1 MIGTV
6 SVIYMYY
13 LFSITLI
20 VKLGLIGKLLMQP
33 MIFEMLGVG
42 VGYKKQM
49 GTVHLFEFEVICSIC
64 RLWKNL
70 VDGNCRQYSSLLN
83 IFTREWGYKLMRLKA
98 SCIPMPCPLSA
109 YLALFPVIMKTVH
122 EFTKLDYFWVTKSS
136 WGVWNGT

>member
-64 RLWKNL
+64 RL
-70 VDGNCRQYSSLLN
+70 
-83 IFTREWGYKLMRLKA
+83 
-98 SCIPMPCPLSA
+98 
-109 YLALFPVIMKTVH
+109 
-122 EFTKLDYFWVTKSS
+122 
-136 WGVWNGT
+136 